1 MMEVT
6 AFLSSWPHGAGVG
19 SRAQRPLE
27 NTVTFGDRLHLS
39 SRRAYP
45 VPPPKARG
53 QRSQA
58 KLPKDY
64 GLWLITPPAPL
75 WPRRP
80 DR

>member
-6 AFLSSWPHGAGVG
+6 AFLSSWHHGAGVG

-53 QRSQA
+53 TEEPGKAPQ
-58 KLPKDY
+58 
-64 GLWLITPPAPL
+64 GLRTVAHHPACPPLATEA
-75 WPRRP
+75 
-80 DR
+80 